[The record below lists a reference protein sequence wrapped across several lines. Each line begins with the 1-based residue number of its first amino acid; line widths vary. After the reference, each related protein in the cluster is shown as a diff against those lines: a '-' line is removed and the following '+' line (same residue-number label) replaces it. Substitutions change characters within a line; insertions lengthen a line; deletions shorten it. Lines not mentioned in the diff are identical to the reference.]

1 MTFTAGATIFA
12 GLLPANTGGC
22 ALIGTLDQRYREA
35 TIVGA
40 GIAGMLAAY
49 TLDRRGYRVTLLE
62 QDQRAGGLIQTTR
75 TDCGI
80 AESAAHSLVATEA
93 VRELCRDLG
102 VELIEPHKEARAKYI
117 LRDGRLRRFPLTA
130 GETVSAFGRAAFAR
144 SNFDATAYT
153 PIDPTA
159 DLESWAMKHLGRPAL
174 DYLLTPFVRG
184 IYGVQP
190 AELGVGTAFPYL
202 KLPSGKT
209 LLGAAFARHRSKS
222 SKKESRHRAAPRFGM
237 GDLVR
242 HLEQRLERHLGSRF
256 RKGEKVDCLPN
267 APNVIIATPAHSAA
281 NLVERA
287 SQPLAEKLRSVRY
300 TPIVSVTTFVE
311 RCDFTR
317 PLNGVGVLMPAR
329 EETKS
334 LGILFNSSSFAN
346 RVHNESRL
354 ASFTVMMG
362 GTMHPEWLG
371 ASDDEIRQAIK
382 FELSGLLGIRE
393 PHCTVI
399 HRWPAALPQYSVD
412 LSKVWQKAR
421 DSWCI
426 IPGRILFGNY
436 TGQISLRGMI
446 ESAARLS

>member
-1 MTFTAGATIFA
+1 M
-12 GLLPANTGGC
+12 
-22 ALIGTLDQRYREA
+22 IGTLDQRYREA

-49 TLDRRGYRVTLLE
+49 TLDNRGYRVTLLE
-62 QDQRAGGLIQTTR
+62 QNQRAGGLIQTTT

-80 AESAAHSLVATEA
+80 AESAAHSLIATEA
-93 VRELCRDLG
+93 VRELCFDLG
-102 VELIEPHKEARAKYI
+102 VELIEPHKQARAKYI
-117 LRDGRLRRFPLTA
+117 VRDGRLRRFPLTL
-130 GETVSAFGRAAFAR
+130 GEAVSAFGHAAFAR
-144 SNFDATAYT
+144 STFDATTYI
-153 PIDPTA
+153 PFDPTP
-159 DLESWAMKHLGRPAL
+159 DLESWALRHLGKAAL

-190 AELGVGTAFPYL
+190 AELGVGAAFPFL
-202 KLPSGKT
+202 KLPPGKT

-222 SKKESRHRAAPRFGM
+222 SKKQTRQRVAPRFGM

-242 HLEQRLERHLGSRF
+242 HLERRLEQRLGSRF
-256 RKGEKVDCLPN
+256 RKGEKIKCLPN
-267 APNVIIATPAHSAA
+267 APNVIIATPAYAAA
-281 NLVERA
+281 NLIEHA
-287 SQPLAEKLRSVRY
+287 AQPLAEELRKVRY
-300 TPIVSVTTFVE
+300 TPIVSVTTFVDQ
-311 RCDFTR
+311 RDFTH
-317 PLNGVGVLMPAR
+317 PISGVGVLMPAR

-346 RVHNESRL
+346 RVHDEGRL

-362 GTMHPEWLG
+362 GTMHSEWLD
-371 ASDDEIRQAIK
+371 ASDAEIRQAIK
-382 FELSGLLGIRE
+382 FELSALLGIRE

-412 LSKVWQKAR
+412 LPKVWQKAR

-426 IPGRILFGNY
+426 IPGRMLFGNY

-446 ESAARLS
+446 ESAASLS